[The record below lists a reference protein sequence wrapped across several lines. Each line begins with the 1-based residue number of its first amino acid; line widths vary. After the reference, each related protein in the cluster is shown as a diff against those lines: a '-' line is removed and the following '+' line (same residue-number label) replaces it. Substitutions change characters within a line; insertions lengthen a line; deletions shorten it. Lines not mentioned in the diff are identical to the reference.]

1 MEFKKDIN
9 KNKKKAPTDY
19 KINDRV
25 LVLTGDN
32 KDRVGV
38 VKGHYDSNLIL
49 EFKGYNEMPT
59 YTDTVHYAEV
69 IRWFDWS

>member
-1 MEFKKDIN
+1 MEFKRDMN
-9 KNKKKAPTDY
+9 KNKKKTPTDY

-25 LVLTGDN
+25 LVLTGEN

-49 EFKGYNEMPT
+49 EFKPKDGISSYIDN
-59 YTDTVHYAEV
+59 VHYTEV
-69 IRWFDWS
+69 IKWFDWN